1 MTQPPT
7 NLRCFVALRKNLQ
20 VSQILVRMRD
30 IESKKLEKQH
40 LYK

>member
-20 VSQILVRMRD
+20 KAQIFSAHAGHR
-30 IESKKLEKQH
+30 I
-40 LYK
+40 